1 MYSRSDAERGSVSI
15 VMVAVVA
22 VAALMLAGVSRVGD
36 DAVSAA
42 RARVG
47 ADAAALA
54 AAQDGDT
61 SARRV
66 AAADRVELVSVLS
79 ARNEVTVVVS
89 VDGHQ
94 AVATAKRVLFAR
106 ETGERQGLA
115 PAMLAALARVDELL
129 GSPVPVVSGYRS
141 PAHQQRLW
149 DVRQSNPYP
158 VARPGTSRH
167 ELGLA
172 VDVPLSFVSRLV
184 EIAST
189 AGLCH
194 PLPVD
199 DPVHFIV
206 CPNPR

>member
-1 MYSRSDAERGSVSI
+1 MYSRNPAESGSVS
-15 VMVAVVA
+15 VSMVAVVG
-22 VAALMLAGVSRVGD
+22 VAALMLAGMSRVGG
-36 DAVSAA
+36 DAISVA
-42 RARVG
+42 RARIG
-47 ADAAALA
+47 ADATALA
-54 AAQDGDT
+54 AAQAGG
-61 SARRV
+61 AAAGRV
-66 AAADRVELVSVLS
+66 AGAAGAELVSVAVVGS
-79 ARNEVTVVVS
+79 EVTVVVS

-94 AVATAKRVLFAR
+94 AAAAARRVSAGSATR
-106 ETGERQGLA
+106 TRQGLA
-115 PAMLAALARVDELL
+115 PVMLAALARADKLIGE
-129 GSPVPVVSGYRS
+129 SVPVVSGYRS

-149 DVRQSNPYP
+149 DAREANPYP

-184 EIAST
+184 EVASA

-194 PLPVD
+194 PLPGI